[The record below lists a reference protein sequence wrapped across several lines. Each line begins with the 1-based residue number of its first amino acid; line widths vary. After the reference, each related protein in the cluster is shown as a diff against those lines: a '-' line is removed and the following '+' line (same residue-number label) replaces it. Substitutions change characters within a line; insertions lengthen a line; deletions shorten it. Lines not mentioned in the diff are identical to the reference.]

1 MLLSIIGT
9 GGLLSNPIASGL
21 LPAFHARLSRD
32 LTNIGLGHPIVFDLE
47 IVDTTHSYE
56 PADGIFTVPV
66 TGIYV
71 FNWNLMTK
79 ETSGMD
85 TTLTSS
91 QGPLGYGFVS
101 NADVWDNGGNL
112 VLAKLTK
119 GAHVWLKKVSSYG
132 SFLHER
138 FSTFSGYLLTETD

>member
-1 MLLSIIGT
+1 MLLSIVGT
-9 GGLLSNPIASGL
+9 GRSLPNPIASGL
-21 LPAFHARLSRD
+21 LPAFHARLSHD
-32 LTNIGLGHPIVFDLE
+32 LTNIGVGHPIAFDLE

-56 PADGIFTVPV
+56 PADGIYTVPV

-71 FNWNLMTK
+71 FNWNLMTR

-91 QGPLGYGFVS
+91 EGPLGFGFVS

-112 VLAKLTK
+112 VMAKLTQ
-119 GAHVWLKKVSSYG
+119 GTHVWLKKADTYG

-138 FSTFSGYLLTETD
+138 FSTFSGYLLTETE

>member
-1 MLLSIIGT
+1 M
-9 GGLLSNPIASGL
+9 
-21 LPAFHARLSRD
+21 
-32 LTNIGLGHPIVFDLE
+32 
-47 IVDTTHSYE
+47 
-56 PADGIFTVPV
+56 PV

-71 FNWNLMTK
+71 FNWNLMTR

-91 QGPLGYGFVS
+91 EGPLGFGFVS

-112 VLAKLTK
+112 VMAKLTQ
-119 GAHVWLKKVSSYG
+119 GTHVWLKKAATYG